1 LNFFSLA
8 VSGEGVVSFLTR
20 RSDLPF
26 SAKNIVITYRVISSY
41 SNSSFLYL
49 ANIPRGISVKYFISR
64 NSNS

>member
-1 LNFFSLA
+1 LA

-26 SAKNIVITYRVISSY
+26 SAKNIIVITYRVISSY